1 MSTFKDIAKA
11 KFKEKLASIGEFY
24 VEEWETTV
32 YFKPMTMK
40 EMGVLEESR
49 MSSNSPEIVVDN
61 VIARARDQDMS
72 LLFKRVER
80 LELLREYNPDTL
92 ADISIAMTKWD
103 VELKESAG
111 N

>member
-1 MSTFKDIAKA
+1 MSTFKDVAKA
-11 KFKEKLASIGEFY
+11 KFKEKLAEIGQFY
-24 VEEWETTV
+24 VEEWDTTV

-40 EMGVLEESR
+40 EMGVMEDGR
-49 MSSNSPEIVVDN
+49 ISSNSPEIVVDN
-61 VIARARDQDMS
+61 VIARARDEDMNP
-72 LLFKRVER
+72 LFKKVER
-80 LELLREYNPDTL
+80 LELLHEYNPDTL

>member
-1 MSTFKDIAKA
+1 MASFKDVAKA
-11 KFKEKLASIGEFY
+11 KFKEKLASIGDFY
-24 VEEWETTV
+24 VDEWEATV
-32 YFKPMTMK
+32 YFRPMTMK
-40 EMGVLEESR
+40 EMGVMEESR
-49 MSSNSPEIVVDN
+49 LSSNSPEIVVDN
-61 VIARARDQDMS
+61 VIARARDENMD
-72 LLFKRVER
+72 LLFKKVER

>member
-11 KFKEKLASIGEFY
+11 KFKEKLAEIGEFY
-24 VEEWETTV
+24 VEEWDIKV

-40 EMGVLEESR
+40 EMGVMEESR
-49 MSSNSPEIVVDN
+49 ISSNSPEIVVDN
-61 VIARARDQDMS
+61 IIARARGEDMN
-72 LLFKRVER
+72 LLFKKTER